1 MRLLYDARVTE
12 AGGGVTRFR
21 LAVAYRPP
29 DRLRLE
35 ALGPAGGTRLV
46 IATDGR
52 EATAL
57 LPGDRRYDRAA
68 ATPEGLE
75 RWTGLPLGAAD
86 LGALLQGKPPCGT
99 SIAGRAGGPAV
110 AIRCVVDGADPW
122 SREIHAEGRRR
133 IDLAR
138 MGDPAPARL
147 DDLLFLP
154 EVPAGFE
161 RATLGEG
168 TSSGAPLLGGGGES
182 P

>member
-21 LAVAYRPP
+21 LAIAFRPP

-57 LPGDRRYDRAA
+57 LPGDRRYDRAP
-68 ATPEGLE
+68 ATADGLL

-86 LGALLQGKPPCGT
+86 LGALLQGKSPCGT
-99 SIAGRAGGPAV
+99 SLPGPGGESPM
-110 AIRCVVDGADPW
+110 AIRCVAAGADPW
-122 SREIHAEGRRR
+122 SLEIHAEGRRR

-138 MGDPAPARL
+138 LGDPAPARL
-147 DDLLFLP
+147 DDLLFAP

-161 RATLGEG
+161 RADLGAG
-168 TSSGAPLLGGGGES
+168 GSSGAPLLGGRGES